1 MNSLESLMKA
11 TLAHWPIKMHRT
23 EWQDKSGENGM
34 SGPNVQ
40 FRVVKVF
47 RKDRGIALL
56 KICPF
61 ALAQAQMWFTATLIL
76 VFCEAQSSFPD
87 RPYSF

>member
-1 MNSLESLMKA
+1 MKA
-11 TLAHWPIKMHRT
+11 TLAHWQIKTHKT
-23 EWQDKSGENGM
+23 GWQDKSGENGM

-47 RKDRGIALL
+47 RKDRGIAQL
-56 KICPF
+56 KICRF

-76 VFCEAQSSFPD
+76 VFFESQSSFPE
-87 RPYSF
+87 RLYSF